1 MHFESSKH
9 IEDVFSKMAY
19 ILFQPQ
25 CVNGRII
32 YYLHGST
39 DFPPQCTC
47 IDALADFTTKL
58 NTNGIVQLTYIKYHF
73 LDAFKHKSSKPNN
86 IIKSYAVAQQ

>member
-1 MHFESSKH
+1 M
-9 IEDVFSKMAY
+9 
-19 ILFQPQ
+19 
-25 CVNGRII
+25 
-32 YYLHGST
+32 
-39 DFPPQCTC
+39 
-47 IDALADFTTKL
+47 ADFTTKL